1 MARPKCGYFG
11 VVARKPIDCKLRLD
25 GMPVRSETIL
35 TEAGPNVLV
44 LSTTLRDR
52 GIWVDSTYLGHGGAE
67 TQITHLLVAPA
78 RVGDTE
84 AKSVEHDDIP
94 VIHVR
99 RRCLYDHLQ
108 RLQDFLGELGH
119 VAQIDGLER
128 AVEAV
133 EQ

>member
-1 MARPKCGYFG
+1 
-11 VVARKPIDCKLRLD
+11 
-25 GMPVRSETIL
+25 
-35 TEAGPNVLV
+35 
-44 LSTTLRDR
+44 
-52 GIWVDSTYLGHGGAE
+52 
-67 TQITHLLVAPA
+67 VAPA
-78 RVGDTE
+78 RVGETE
-84 AKSVEHDDIP
+84 ARSVEHDDIP

-108 RLQDFLGELGH
+108 RLQDFLTELGH